1 MSIIYDI
8 DSYYYYNDN
17 IKIDKTDNKN
27 YHGTD
32 NRNGNDKDGESDWDI
47 WLYMSFNVITTG
59 ATIGIHSE
67 RRASSSRINVVLTSG
82 RLPSSSLPTVRS
94 DLLFLA

>member
-1 MSIIYDI
+1 MIIF
-8 DSYYYYNDN
+8 NR
-17 IKIDKTDNKN
+17 N
-27 YHGTD
+27 YHCTD
-32 NRNGNDKDGESDWDI
+32 NRNGNDKDGESDYDI

-67 RRASSSRINVVLTSG
+67 RLASRSRINVVLRG
-82 RLPSSSLPTVRS
+82 EGLPSSSSPTVRS

>member
-1 MSIIYDI
+1 MIILKLIRLVIEIIMVLITEMEMIRMVKAIDI
-8 DSYYYYNDN
+8 Y
-17 IKIDKTDNKN
+17 
-27 YHGTD
+27 
-32 NRNGNDKDGESDWDI
+32 I

-67 RRASSSRINVVLTSG
+67 RLASSSRINVVLSSRSG
-82 RLPSSSLPTVRS
+82 RLPSSSSPTVRS

>member
-1 MSIIYDI
+1 MIILKLIRLVIEIIMVLITEMEMIRMVKAIDI
-8 DSYYYYNDN
+8 Y
-17 IKIDKTDNKN
+17 
-27 YHGTD
+27 
-32 NRNGNDKDGESDWDI
+32 I

-67 RRASSSRINVVLTSG
+67 RLASSSRINVVLSSRSG
-82 RLPSSSLPTVRS
+82 RLPSSSSATVRS